1 MFECV
6 YRRVLSDEDTDDD
19 VRNKQL
25 VAGPGV
31 VLVVVLPLIYLY
43 WAVTTGVWFD
53 SYRTGLLL
61 IAAAFVIALIHMMRT
76 KQLPIPL
83 VQALAL
89 TVCAGII
96 CLDWASAGSPGSPR
110 LWSMSIIVVDML
122 LVMAVPAATVKLI
135 IGAVLFWLF
144 LTSVEDCLRFGL
156 YRMDHWSTPTDD
168 ELENAKC
175 DDPPCAVT
183 AFSGVFRAFAY
194 SLVFLLD
201 FYFTRGFAVGMRQQM
216 DVVEASIRTAEDIA
230 VLLADYETDAAKEIV
245 EGAEDST
252 MPPRLRAALQQLL
265 TNLCLYRSF
274 LPQSCLPGQWRD
286 DGDSSSAPSSARSVR
301 SSKMSTAKESNS
313 QPPGLDSRQGTVT
326 VHASVGLFVPNA
338 GSSSPGPRSLLAPG
352 SPRSRRRSSP
362 KTLRLSL
369 RREKSLRSESALS
382 ESRLS
387 HPREAPR
394 ARTQEQLSKKHCTFV
409 AANVRGYLALPCHA
423 TPSQIT
429 SFHDEALSK
438 MHSSVALHKGITE
451 YFIGDRFFASLNGV
465 RYVPGHR
472 SRGAKLCHSIHSL
485 RISCCGS
492 DLSGHR
498 SSLKSGAGDRPDSS
512 VGRHTADVS
521 VSTPVLAH
529 SPCHGIEN
537 VASVLDEGPVQV
549 STACFS
555 AECVCGVIGTDTQKR
570 FSFIGHVVTW
580 AKALERVAT
589 RRSAMALVNASIRGD
604 SDVAFHYK
612 FCEYLRLAKH
622 PDEPAKIYEMKEKIG
637 EAGNEEWMYQLA
649 RQGHGEWSR
658 YNRAAEALI
667 HGDFEAAMEAV
678 EEAITDFRDSKHT
691 PDTAVADCVAL
702 ERRIAAREMPAANL
716 LHEAY
721 VQVTDGGSGMSLGQ
735 GLSPAVAVSWAS

>member
-61 IAAAFVIALIHMMRT
+61 ITAAFGITLVHTIRT
-76 KQLPIPL
+76 KQLPKPL
-83 VQALAL
+83 IQALAL

-286 DGDSSSAPSSARSVR
+286 DGDSSSAPSSGRSVR
-301 SSKMSTAKESNS
+301 SSATYNS
-313 QPPGLDSRQGTVT
+313 QSPQGLGSRQGTAHV
-326 VHASVGLFVPNA
+326 SVG
-338 GSSSPGPRSLLAPG
+338 
-352 SPRSRRRSSP
+352 
-362 KTLRLSL
+362 

-492 DLSGHR
+492 DLSGHQ
-498 SSLKSGAGDRPDSS
+498 SSLMSGAGDQPDSS
-512 VGRHTADVS
+512 VGVS
-521 VSTPVLAH
+521 GPVLAQ
-529 SPCHGIEN
+529 SPCLGES
-537 VASVLDEGPVQV
+537 VASVLDEGPVKV